1 LDREITKE
9 ERPSFWQKYRWPIVA
24 MVLLCL
30 VLFYLLSGERSY
42 SLSAERL
49 NTATVKEA
57 VFEDVISFQARVEPE
72 VSFSLDAVEGGTVQ
86 AIFVEAGER
95 VEQGEP
101 LLKLA
106 NTTLMLDFM
115 NRETQIVEQ
124 INNLRNTRMNLE
136 LNERQLQEQILDLRF
151 EQERASR
158 QFKIDTSLFKDS
170 VIAVQEFQDSRSR
183 HAYLNEKRS
192 LLEANYETNKQ
203 YRARQLAALDRSIE
217 MMERNLNAIRKN
229 LENLE
234 VKAPISGQLTTLN
247 PLIGQSIN
255 RGENIGRI
263 EDLNSFILKANV
275 DEHYLSRVQEGQL
288 AFYELNG
295 FRWQLKVS
303 KVYPQV
309 SNNQFSV
316 DFEYL
321 DTIPGELRSGQGVNI
336 RLALSESAD
345 AVLVPRGAFYS
356 STGGKWVYVLNEEE
370 TRAFKREVN
379 LGRQNP
385 DFIEV
390 ISGLEPG
397 EKIISSS
404 YESFKEYEEL
414 ELKTE
419 DNE

>member
-1 LDREITKE
+1 MSLL
-9 ERPSFWQKYRWPIVA
+9 IV
-24 MVLLCL
+24 
-30 VLFYLLSGERSY
+30 YLLSGSSSH

-49 NTATVKEA
+49 NIATVEEA

-95 VEQGEP
+95 VERGEP

-192 LLEANYETNKQ
+192 LLEANFETNKQ

-247 PLIGQSIN
+247 PVIGQSIN

-321 DTIPGELRSGQGVNI
+321 DTIPAQLRSGQGVSI

-345 AVLVPRGAFYS
+345 AVLVPRGAFFS
-356 STGGKWVYVLNEEE
+356 STGGKWVYVLNKSGS
-370 TRAFKREVN
+370 RAFRREVN

-390 ISGLEPG
+390 LSGLEPG
-397 EKIISSS
+397 ERIISSS
-404 YESFKEYEEL
+404 YENFKEYEEL
-414 ELKTE
+414 ELKKE
-419 DNE
+419 DDE